1 MASCWSLARCS
12 SGTADVKSSRPP
24 SQNVSRRVAR
34 AVRFWRNRLRR
45 EREVSLPSHDNRVR
59 LLHDG
64 VEALPAMLR
73 AIASGQQEILLEM
86 YWFGSDRTGRRVAEA
101 LMERAQAG
109 VLVRVSYDAI
119 GSLEAGTAMFDE
131 MRAAGIEVHEFNPI
145 APWRQRFSFTRI
157 NQRDHRKL
165 LVVDGV
171 IAITGGFNI
180 GDPWA
185 PKEEG
190 GQGFRD
196 DGVEIRGSAALEL
209 RALFYR
215 TFPARPGPIALP
227 ALPIGSTQITVL
239 ASDLHAERRGI
250 YDGYVNAIARAT
262 TDIIITNSYFI
273 PARRVRHALARAV
286 LRSVRVRVLMPRD
299 TDVKLAQLA
308 SRHLYTR
315 LLRDGIELYEWAGGV
330 LHSKTAV
337 VDDLWSTVGS
347 FNFDAR
353 SIYNNLELNVAM
365 MDREVN
371 AALRRRVEQ
380 DLAQSVR
387 IDLAHWTKRSW
398 FIRLVERV
406 VYAFRWLL

>member
-1 MASCWSLARCS
+1 LP
-12 SGTADVKSSRPP
+12 KSTDKRGP
-24 SQNVSRRVAR
+24 RRILR
-34 AVRFWRNRLRR
+34 TLRFWRHRVRR
-45 EREVSLPSHDNRVR
+45 SPRSGRSYHNRVR

-64 VEALPAMLR
+64 AQALPAMLA
-73 AIASGQQEILLEM
+73 AIHAAHQEVLLEM
-86 YWFGSDRTGRRVAEA
+86 YWFGSDRTGRRFAEA
-101 LMERAQAG
+101 LMERARAG
-109 VLVRVSYDAI
+109 LCVRVTYDAI

-131 MRAAGIEVHEFNPI
+131 MRDAGVEVHEFHPI
-145 APWRQRFSFTRI
+145 APWRTRFNFARI

-171 IAITGGFNI
+171 RAYTGGFNL

-185 PKEEG
+185 PKAEG

-196 DGVEIRGSAALEL
+196 DGVEVVGSAALEL

-215 TFPARPGPIALP
+215 TFPAHPIPLRHEV
-227 ALPIGSTQITVL
+227 INDGDTEVTVL
-239 ASDLHAERRGI
+239 ASDLHAERRDI
-250 YDGYVNAIARAT
+250 YDGYINAIARAT
-262 TDIIITNSYFI
+262 RDIIITNSYFI
-273 PARRVRHALARAV
+273 PAGRVRRALARAV

-315 LLRDGIELYEWAGGV
+315 LLRDGVELYEWAGGI

-337 VDDLWSTVGS
+337 IDDHWCTVGS

-353 SIYNNLELNVAM
+353 SVYNNLELNVAIVSE
-365 MDREVN
+365 EVN
-371 AALRRRVEQ
+371 GALRKRVEL
-380 DLAQSVR
+380 DLADSVK
-387 IDLAHWTKRSW
+387 IDLREWKKRSL
-398 FIRLVERV
+398 FIRVVERI